1 MRERFKVVALAVQY
15 GMGAASLATSTGDTE
30 AAARNLLRL
39 HRNTYPRFWEWIHAA
54 RDHAMLTSR
63 IHTVFGWP
71 VHVGADANPRSL
83 MNFPM
88 QANGAEI
95 LRLACCEL
103 TEAGIDVCAPIHD
116 AVLIESSDDR
126 IQQ

>member
-1 MRERFKVVALAVQY
+1 
-15 GMGAASLATSTGDTE
+15 
-30 AAARNLLRL
+30 
-39 HRNTYPRFWEWIHAA
+39 
-54 RDHAMLTSR
+54 MLTSR

-116 AVLIESSDDR
+116 AVLIESPDDR
-126 IQQ
+126 IQQALAKTQRIMQHAAKLVLSGYPLRTEAR